1 MIFKREYHSSTERDA
16 ISDLRV
22 VDTCER
28 ARDFF
33 GMKEGIK
40 DYLNDQQRDLNNL
53 QIDLRLILRYISTSF
68 RYSAVKHEQLHWCIA
83 VPFTVQCKT

>member
-40 DYLNDQQRDLNNL
+40 DYLNDQQRGRSPTESE
-53 QIDLRLILRYISTSF
+53 IIS
-68 RYSAVKHEQLHWCIA
+68 R
-83 VPFTVQCKT
+83 